1 MLRSLAWALL
11 WLLVSQPLALADD
24 GDAATLDTSKVPKQA
39 TRLEQFAPPG
49 WRIAQKY
56 VGNLDSDPYPDAV
69 LFLIESNGKKP
80 EEPRGR
86 GMAVVVKKGDLY
98 RLVGVSARTLLCTT
112 CGGMLSNP
120 ADDSVDFTVKNKVI
134 IIKQLWGSREACDST
149 LRYRIDPTGRVAL
162 IGADFDHYDRGS
174 GESEIMSTNYLT
186 GDRTILRR
194 QMHEKGPDTVL
205 KRQQIKIK
213 PRKIYIEDVD
223 PQMLAEATK

>member
-11 WLLVSQPLALADD
+11 GLLVSQPLALADNA
-24 GDAATLDTSKVPKQA
+24 DAATLDINKVPKQA

-56 VGNLDSDPYPDAV
+56 VGNLDSDPDPDAV
-69 LFLIESNGKKP
+69 LFLIESNGKKTD
-80 EEPRGR
+80 EPRGR
-86 GMAVVVKKGDLY
+86 GLVVVVKKDGVYKLA
-98 RLVGVSARTLLCTT
+98 GVSGKTLICTT

-174 GESEIMSTNYLT
+174 GESEIKSTNYLT

-205 KRQQIKIK
+205 KRQQLKIK